1 MQEVKI
7 GIVGGS
13 GLYQM
18 EGLNEIEEVSVSTP
32 FGEPSDKL
40 VVGTLNDHRIAFLPR
55 HGRGHRI
62 SPTDIPVRANIYAL
76 KSLGVERIIAVSAC
90 GSLKEEIKPLDIVI
104 PDQLYDH
111 TKKRTS
117 SFFEGGIVAHVTFA
131 DPFCLDL
138 SNILFETGRQLGYR
152 IHEGG
157 TYICMEGPQFST
169 RAESNLYRQWGMDVI
184 GMTVATEAK
193 LAREAE
199 ICYAAL
205 AMATDYDCW
214 HEEEEEVTVEM
225 IIANLQKNVNK
236 AKTIIK
242 EVVGKLPGSRECT
255 CAVALKDA
263 IITAREKIPAQVKEG
278 LGLLIGKYM

>member
-1 MQEVKI
+1 MKEVKV

-18 EGLNEIEEVSVSTP
+18 EGLNGIEEVSVSTP

-104 PDQLYDH
+104 PDQLYDR
-111 TKKRTS
+111 TKKRS
-117 SFFEGGIVAHVTFA
+117 STFFEGGIVAHVTFA

-138 SNILFETGRQLGYR
+138 SKILFETGRQLGYR

-214 HEEEEEVTVEM
+214 YEEEEEVTVEM
-225 IIANLQKNVNK
+225 IIANLRKNVNK

-242 EVVGKLPGSRECT
+242 EVVGKLPGSRECA

-263 IITAREKIPAQVKEG
+263 IITAREKIPAQVKEDI
-278 LGLLIGKYM
+278 GLLIGKYI